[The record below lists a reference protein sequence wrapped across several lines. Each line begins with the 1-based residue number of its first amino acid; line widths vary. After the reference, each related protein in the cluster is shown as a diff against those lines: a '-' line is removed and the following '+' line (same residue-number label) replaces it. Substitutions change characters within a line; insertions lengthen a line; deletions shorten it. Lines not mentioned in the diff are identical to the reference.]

1 MNGIVIVILFSQ
13 YCNSFCIIC
22 LDFGLEN
29 RDWKG
34 QILSLAACIESLDA
48 SVKGNVTSLVRFAI
62 LQLLKWSESTQIFL
76 FIYCVIDESTQNM
89 IKCKMAVLVKLLF
102 SLISL
107 GNVIQWLNINTLN
120 FHFLLASIFEIGFD
134 ISLVSLDLLSY
145 S

>member
-62 LQLLKWSESTQIFL
+62 LQLLKCQKAHKYFYL
-76 FIYCVIDESTQNM
+76 FIV
-89 IKCKMAVLVKLLF
+89 
-102 SLISL
+102 
-107 GNVIQWLNINTLN
+107 
-120 FHFLLASIFEIGFD
+120 
-134 ISLVSLDLLSY
+134 
-145 S
+145 